1 MQLPEPVRQIIEASV
16 VESQASIVD
25 IVMRGHYRKP
35 VLEVYLDAPGPVT
48 TDVCGEVSKRIA
60 KALDGQDLIA
70 ADYRLEVSSPGLDRP
85 LRFLWQFA
93 KHTGRPFRI
102 ALAGAPEGEAVTG
115 TLVSVD
121 NDVVVLKGKADTEV
135 RLPFGDIREA
145 RIVLPW

>member
-35 VLEVYLDAPGPVT
+35 LLEVYLDAPGAVT
-48 TDVCGEVSKRIA
+48 TDVCAAVSRRIA
-60 KALDGQDLIA
+60 KALDGKDLIA

-85 LRFLWQFA
+85 FRFLWQYT

-102 ALAGAPEGEAVTG
+102 VVAGAPEGEAVTG
-115 TLVSVD
+115 TLVRVD
-121 NDVVVLKGKADTEV
+121 NDVVVLKDKADTEV
-135 RLPFGDIREA
+135 RIPFGDIREA